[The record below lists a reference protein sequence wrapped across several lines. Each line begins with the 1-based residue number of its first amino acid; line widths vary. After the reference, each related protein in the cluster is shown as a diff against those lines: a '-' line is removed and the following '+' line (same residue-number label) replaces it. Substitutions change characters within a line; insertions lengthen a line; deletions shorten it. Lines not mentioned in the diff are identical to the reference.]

1 MQLFRFG
8 PKGQENP
15 GVVVD
20 GVHKDCSAHFEDW
33 NRDFFNDDGMSQ
45 LRALVEKKGEGLP
58 NTPADARLGAC
69 VARPHMLMCIGLNYS
84 DHAAESGMEPPDKPV
99 IFQKSTSAVS
109 GPFDDVTIPKNS
121 TKTDWEVELGV
132 VIGKD
137 TKQSIAKKIGLPATA
152 GLEGAYYYVRSTF
165 NAPGF
170 KSAQLVDRTVV
181 VLSFDQ
187 RSKLKNIE
195 TFNVDNGNF
204 VRLDYRVTETGLDNK
219 NILQQIIGSIS
230 GPSASGLGM

>member
-1 MQLFRFG
+1 MIQ
-8 PKGQENP
+8 K
-15 GVVVD
+15 
-20 GVHKDCSAHFEDW
+20 AHSLE
-33 NRDFFNDDGMSQ
+33 SKKLIY
-45 LRALVEKKGEGLP
+45 LRVY
-58 NTPADARLGAC
+58 
-69 VARPHMLMCIGLNYS
+69 I
-84 DHAAESGMEPPDKPV
+84 V
-99 IFQKSTSAVS
+99 ILLTSVLLSCTANIKNH
-109 GPFDDVTIPKNS
+109 GYIPS
-121 TKTDWEVELGV
+121 KTDLETL

-137 TKQSIAKKIGLPATA
+137 TKQSVAKKIGLPATA

-195 TFNVDNGNF
+195 TFNVENGNF

-219 NILQQIIGSIS
+219 NILQQILGSIS
-230 GPSASGLGM
+230 GPSASSLGM

>member
-1 MQLFRFG
+1 MIQ
-8 PKGQENP
+8 K
-15 GVVVD
+15 
-20 GVHKDCSAHFEDW
+20 AHSL
-33 NRDFFNDDGMSQ
+33 GSKKLIY
-45 LRALVEKKGEGLP
+45 LRAYVVILLTSVLLSCTTNIKNHGYIPSK
-58 NTPADARLGAC
+58 
-69 VARPHMLMCIGLNYS
+69 S
-84 DHAAESGMEPPDKPV
+84 DLE
-99 IFQKSTSAVS
+99 T
-109 GPFDDVTIPKNS
+109 
-121 TKTDWEVELGV
+121 L

-137 TKQSIAKKIGLPATA
+137 NKQSIAKKIGLPATA
-152 GLEGAYYYVRSTF
+152 GLEGAFYYVRSTF

-181 VLSFDQ
+181 VLSFDK

-230 GPSASGLGM
+230 GPSASSLGM

>member
-1 MQLFRFG
+1 MIQKAQSLES
-8 PKGQENP
+8 K
-15 GVVVD
+15 
-20 GVHKDCSAHFEDW
+20 KLIY
-33 NRDFFNDDGMSQ
+33 
-45 LRALVEKKGEGLP
+45 LRVYIVILLTSVLLSCTANIKNHGYIPSKPDLEAL
-58 NTPADARLGAC
+58 
-69 VARPHMLMCIGLNYS
+69 
-84 DHAAESGMEPPDKPV
+84 
-99 IFQKSTSAVS
+99 
-109 GPFDDVTIPKNS
+109 
-121 TKTDWEVELGV
+121 

-137 TKQSIAKKIGLPATA
+137 TKQSVAKKIGLPATA

-219 NILQQIIGSIS
+219 NILQQIIGSIG
-230 GPSASGLGM
+230 GPSASSLGM

>member
-1 MQLFRFG
+1 MIYLRVY
-8 PKGQENP
+8 
-15 GVVVD
+15 VVILLTSILLSCTANLKNH
-20 GVHKDCSAHFEDW
+20 GYIPSK
-33 NRDFFNDDGMSQ
+33 
-45 LRALVEKKGEGLP
+45 
-58 NTPADARLGAC
+58 ADLET
-69 VARPHMLMCIGLNYS
+69 L
-84 DHAAESGMEPPDKPV
+84 
-99 IFQKSTSAVS
+99 
-109 GPFDDVTIPKNS
+109 
-121 TKTDWEVELGV
+121 

-137 TKQSIAKKIGLPATA
+137 TKQSVAKKIGLPATA

-219 NILQQIIGSIS
+219 NILQQIIGSI
-230 GPSASGLGM
+230 GRPSASSLGM

>member
-1 MQLFRFG
+1 MIY
-8 PKGQENP
+8 
-15 GVVVD
+15 
-20 GVHKDCSAHFEDW
+20 
-33 NRDFFNDDGMSQ
+33 
-45 LRALVEKKGEGLP
+45 LRAYVVILLTSVLLSCTTNIKNHGYIPSK
-58 NTPADARLGAC
+58 
-69 VARPHMLMCIGLNYS
+69 S
-84 DHAAESGMEPPDKPV
+84 DLE
-99 IFQKSTSAVS
+99 T
-109 GPFDDVTIPKNS
+109 
-121 TKTDWEVELGV
+121 L

-137 TKQSIAKKIGLPATA
+137 TKQSISKKIGLPATS

-181 VLSFDQ
+181 VLSFDR

-230 GPSASGLGM
+230 GPSASSLGM

>member
-1 MQLFRFG
+1 MIQKAHSLESKKLIYLRVY
-8 PKGQENP
+8 
-15 GVVVD
+15 VVFLITSVLLSCTTNIKNH
-20 GVHKDCSAHFEDW
+20 GYIPSK
-33 NRDFFNDDGMSQ
+33 
-45 LRALVEKKGEGLP
+45 
-58 NTPADARLGAC
+58 
-69 VARPHMLMCIGLNYS
+69 S
-84 DHAAESGMEPPDKPV
+84 DLE
-99 IFQKSTSAVS
+99 T
-109 GPFDDVTIPKNS
+109 
-121 TKTDWEVELGV
+121 L

-170 KSAQLVDRTVV
+170 KSAQLVDRKVV

-204 VRLDYRVTETGLDNK
+204 VRLDYRITETGLDNK

-230 GPSASGLGM
+230 GPSASSLGM

>member
-1 MQLFRFG
+1 MIQKAHSLESKKLIYLRVY
-8 PKGQENP
+8 
-15 GVVVD
+15 VVILLTSVLLSCTTNIKNH
-20 GVHKDCSAHFEDW
+20 GYIPSK
-33 NRDFFNDDGMSQ
+33 
-45 LRALVEKKGEGLP
+45 
-58 NTPADARLGAC
+58 
-69 VARPHMLMCIGLNYS
+69 S
-84 DHAAESGMEPPDKPV
+84 DLE
-99 IFQKSTSAVS
+99 T
-109 GPFDDVTIPKNS
+109 
-121 TKTDWEVELGV
+121 L

-204 VRLDYRVTETGLDNK
+204 VRLDLSL
-219 NILQQIIGSIS
+219 IHI
-230 GPSASGLGM
+230 

>member
-1 MQLFRFG
+1 MIQKAHSLESKKLIYPRVYVAILLTSVLFSCTTNIKNHG
-8 PKGQENP
+8 
-15 GVVVD
+15 
-20 GVHKDCSAHFEDW
+20 
-33 NRDFFNDDGMSQ
+33 
-45 LRALVEKKGEGLP
+45 
-58 NTPADARLGAC
+58 
-69 VARPHMLMCIGLNYS
+69 Y
-84 DHAAESGMEPPDKPV
+84 
-99 IFQKSTSAVS
+99 
-109 GPFDDVTIPKNS
+109 IPSKLDLE
-121 TKTDWEVELGV
+121 TL

-137 TKQSIAKKIGLPATA
+137 TKQSIANKIGLPTTA

-170 KSAQLVDRTVV
+170 KSAQLVNRKVV

-187 RSKLKNIE
+187 RNKLKNIE

-230 GPSASGLGM
+230 GPSASSLGM

>member
-1 MQLFRFG
+1 MIQ
-8 PKGQENP
+8 K
-15 GVVVD
+15 
-20 GVHKDCSAHFEDW
+20 AHSL
-33 NRDFFNDDGMSQ
+33 GSKKLIY
-45 LRALVEKKGEGLP
+45 LRANVVILLTSVLLSCTTNIKNHGYIPSK
-58 NTPADARLGAC
+58 
-69 VARPHMLMCIGLNYS
+69 S
-84 DHAAESGMEPPDKPV
+84 DLE
-99 IFQKSTSAVS
+99 T
-109 GPFDDVTIPKNS
+109 
-121 TKTDWEVELGV
+121 L

-137 TKQSIAKKIGLPATA
+137 TKQTIAKKIGLPATA
-152 GLEGAYYYVRSTF
+152 GLEGAYYYIRSTF

-170 KSAQLVDRTVV
+170 KSAQLVDRIVV

-230 GPSASGLGM
+230 GPSASSLGM

>member
-1 MQLFRFG
+1 MIQ
-8 PKGQENP
+8 K
-15 GVVVD
+15 
-20 GVHKDCSAHFEDW
+20 AHSLEIKKLIY
-33 NRDFFNDDGMSQ
+33 
-45 LRALVEKKGEGLP
+45 LRV
-58 NTPADARLGAC
+58 
-69 VARPHMLMCIGLNYS
+69 Y
-84 DHAAESGMEPPDKPV
+84 
-99 IFQKSTSAVS
+99 
-109 GPFDDVTIPKNS
+109 
-121 TKTDWEVELGV
+121 V
-132 VIGKD
+132 VILLVSAFISCTTNIKNHGYIPSKSDLEMLVLGKD
-137 TKQSIAKKIGLPATA
+137 TKQSVSNKIGLPATA

-170 KSAQLVDRTVV
+170 KSAQLVDRKVV

-230 GPSASGLGM
+230 GPSASSLGM

>member
-1 MQLFRFG
+1 MIYLRVY
-8 PKGQENP
+8 
-15 GVVVD
+15 VVI
-20 GVHKDCSAHFEDW
+20 
-33 NRDFFNDDGMSQ
+33 
-45 LRALVEKKGEGLP
+45 LL
-58 NTPADARLGAC
+58 
-69 VARPHMLMCIGLNYS
+69 
-84 DHAAESGMEPPDKPV
+84 
-99 IFQKSTSAVS
+99 TSILLSCTANIKNH
-109 GPFDDVTIPKNS
+109 GYIPS
-121 TKTDWEVELGV
+121 KTDLETL

-137 TKQSIAKKIGLPATA
+137 TKQSVAKKIGLPATA

-195 TFNVDNGNF
+195 TFNFDNGNF

-230 GPSASGLGM
+230 GPSASSLGM

>member
-1 MQLFRFG
+1 MIQKAHSLESKKLIYIRVY
-8 PKGQENP
+8 
-15 GVVVD
+15 VVILLTSVLLSCTTNIKNH
-20 GVHKDCSAHFEDW
+20 GYIPSK
-33 NRDFFNDDGMSQ
+33 
-45 LRALVEKKGEGLP
+45 
-58 NTPADARLGAC
+58 
-69 VARPHMLMCIGLNYS
+69 S
-84 DHAAESGMEPPDKPV
+84 DLE
-99 IFQKSTSAVS
+99 T
-109 GPFDDVTIPKNS
+109 
-121 TKTDWEVELGV
+121 L

-170 KSAQLVDRTVV
+170 KSAQLVDRKVV

-195 TFNVDNGNF
+195 TFSVDKGNF
-204 VRLDYRVTETGLDNK
+204 VRLDYRITETGLDNK

-230 GPSASGLGM
+230 GPSASSLGM